1 MQVSNGRKVFGLGGG
16 GVYLMNIIINKQAH
30 SLFIVINLK
39 QYRD

>member
-1 MQVSNGRKVFGLGGG
+1 MQVSNGRKVFGLGG